1 MKIYTLTITETLK
14 REVDVEAETLNE
26 AINKAWH
33 MYDDERIV
41 LDSRHHVETEIKAEE
56 DYD

>member
-1 MKIYTLTITETLK
+1 MKIYTLTVKETLK
-14 REVDVEAETLNE
+14 REVDIEAETLNE

-33 MYDDERIV
+33 MYDEEKIV
-41 LDSRHHVETEIKAEE
+41 LDSSHHVETEIVAEE